1 MEAIEARY
9 VPYTDKLYVCG
20 KTYEIREKLKALG
33 FRWSPSE
40 ECWVREVPP
49 RKVAEA
55 VKELQEKLGVK
66 VSYQP
71 LAEAIKCLE
80 YAGIVIEGT
89 ARELEDEKIFSV
101 SKTINDVLKFLQERR
116 SDIEWALFERKAK
129 AKGLSWL

>member
-20 KTYEIREKLKALG
+20 KTHEIREKLKALG
-33 FRWSPSE
+33 FRWSPSD

-55 VKELQEKLGVK
+55 VKELQEKVGVK
-66 VSYQP
+66 VVYQP

-80 YAGIVIEGT
+80 YAGIIIEGT
-89 ARELEDEKIFSV
+89 ARELEDEKISSV
-101 SKTINDVLKFLQERR
+101 SKTISDALKFLQERR

-129 AKGLSWL
+129 AKGLSWV